1 MVAYGKD
8 FTTGEQRMDIL
19 REQIFLEYSLENSEY
34 FVLGSIIFLGDRVL
48 GKDTWGN
55 LSTLR
60 DPFNIIIYLVET

>member
-19 REQIFLEYSLENSEY
+19 REQIEYSLENSEY
-34 FVLGSIIFLGDRVL
+34 FVLGSVIFLGDRVL
-48 GKDTWGN
+48 RKDTWGN

-60 DPFNIIIYLVET
+60 DPFNIIIYLVDT

>member
-1 MVAYGKD
+1 
-8 FTTGEQRMDIL
+8 MDIL
-19 REQIFLEYSLENSEY
+19 REQIEYSLENSEY

-48 GKDTWGN
+48 RKDTWGN